1 MEQSP
6 DNFVST
12 AEIFEAY
19 ETAVRVWTDND
30 SVSGQ
35 TKFLMKRSGFN
46 KVSILQR
53 IIALKSASFIGL
65 WLYVS
70 NKSEEN
76 EIDIFLNK

>member
-76 EIDIFLNK
+76 EMDIFLNK